1 MSIFLSYML
10 FSGIFIAA
18 FISIREYEN
27 NHRMT
32 LLDLLVNLVGGLFLG
47 WLMFPIV
54 VLGYLGQIKLRK

>member
-1 MSIFLSYML
+1 MLSYIL

-18 FISIREYEN
+18 FISIREHEN

-32 LLDLLVNLVGGLFLG
+32 LFDLFFNLIGGILLG

-54 VLGYLGQIKLRK
+54 AIVYLGQIKLRK